1 MTSCRGVFLDLAT
14 LDRGDIDLG
23 PLHRACPQ
31 WDLYAETEP
40 GVRAERIRDATLV
53 VSNKV
58 VLDRNTLSAAERL
71 RLICIAATGTNN
83 LDLDAA
89 RERGIRVSNVTGYAT
104 QAVVQHVFSLILAL
118 TTRLLE
124 YRQAVSEGGWGRSRQ
139 FCLLDFP
146 IRELA
151 GRTLGILGYGEL
163 GRAVGRLG
171 EAFGMHVRVAQRPG
185 GSPQAGRAPLDELL
199 QEADV
204 LSLHCPLTESTR
216 NLIGERELR
225 LMKPDAILIN
235 TARGG
240 IVDEGAL
247 ADALR
252 RGHPGG
258 AGIDVLT
265 VEPPRDGNPLLAPD
279 IPNLIVT
286 PHVAWA
292 SREARQRLLNEVA
305 ENIRAFF
312 AGESR
317 NRLV

>member
-240 IVDEGAL
+240 IVDERAL
-247 ADALR
+247 AEALR
-252 RGHPGG
+252 KGRPDG

-312 AGESR
+312 AGKSR